1 MLDLLLMLLFALFAF
16 AGIFRGFSFFT
27 TGDVTS
33 ALSWFGLAGVSAI
46 ILAVL
51 LLRPWARKGTVGKKS
66 TRGFLDFFS
75 IAIVVICGYYT
86 VWYAVISV
94 DLLISGVFVV
104 IAVVILA
111 LAKPW
116 RTPTPA

>member
-1 MLDLLLMLLFALFAF
+1 M
-16 AGIFRGFSFFT
+16 
-27 TGDVTS
+27 
-33 ALSWFGLAGVSAI
+33 
-46 ILAVL
+46 
-51 LLRPWARKGTVGKKS
+51 
-66 TRGFLDFFS
+66 
-75 IAIVVICGYYT
+75 VICGYYT

-116 RTPTPA
+116 KTPAPA